1 MPQDTGSPIQ
11 QLFQE
16 CHTLLIFE
24 DFVTKAVYECPQT

>member
-11 QLFQE
+11 HLFQE

-24 DFVTKAVYECPQT
+24 DFVTKEVYDFPQT